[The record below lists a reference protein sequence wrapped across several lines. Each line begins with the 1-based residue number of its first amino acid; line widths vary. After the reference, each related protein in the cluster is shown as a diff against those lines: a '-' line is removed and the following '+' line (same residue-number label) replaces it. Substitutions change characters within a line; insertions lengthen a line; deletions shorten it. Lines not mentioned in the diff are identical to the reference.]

1 MILLQLIVQDPVF
14 GIRLTEHLRVD
25 GFDPMLIPEPDAAG
39 MLLRKHAADLIV
51 LDFYLTSVSGF
62 QVLGDVRSSRPTTP
76 ILVFGLSGDAD
87 EEADALHAGAA
98 DYIRRPINLAI
109 VTARK
114 RARLQRGE
122 TPSAVIHS
130 GPVTLDPL
138 RQIVLINESVVD
150 FPPKAFDLLH
160 ALMRA
165 RGHVVTTQELLSAV
179 WGLKVEIDTET
190 VKYHIGE
197 IRRILRPFD
206 LDPAVVTV
214 RKKGFAWRPQ
224 E

>member
-1 MILLQLIVQDPVF
+1 MILLQLIVQDPAF
-14 GIRLTEHLRVD
+14 GTRLAEHLRVD

-39 MLLRKHAADLIV
+39 MLLRKHAADLII
-51 LDFYLTSVSGF
+51 LDFNLTSVSGF
-62 QVLGDVRSSRPTTP
+62 QVLSDVRSSRPTAP
-76 ILVFGLSGDAD
+76 ILVLGSSGDDD

-98 DYIRRPINLAI
+98 DYIKKPFNLAI
-109 VTARK
+109 LTARI

-122 TPSAVIHS
+122 TPSAAIHS
-130 GPVTLDPL
+130 GPVTLDPM
-138 RQIVLINESVVD
+138 RQIVLINQSTVD

-165 RGHVVTTQELLSAV
+165 RGNVVTTHELLSSV
-179 WGLKVEIDTET
+179 WGLKIDIDTET

-197 IRRILRPFD
+197 IRRVLRPFG
-206 LDPAVVTV
+206 LDRAVVTV